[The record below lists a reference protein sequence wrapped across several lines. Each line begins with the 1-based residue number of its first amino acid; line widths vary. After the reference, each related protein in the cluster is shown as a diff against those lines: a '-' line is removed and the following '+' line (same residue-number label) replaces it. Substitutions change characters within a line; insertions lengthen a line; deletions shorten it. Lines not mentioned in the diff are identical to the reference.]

1 MENYS
6 QKFLLESFTKNRQ
19 EIKNTANK
27 GWAKKGQT
35 EVIKLFEFYCTFV
48 QVLS

>member
-27 GWAKKGQT
+27 VLKKKG
-35 EVIKLFEFYCTFV
+35 KWNLNNYGTFV
-48 QVLS
+48 QTLSRKT